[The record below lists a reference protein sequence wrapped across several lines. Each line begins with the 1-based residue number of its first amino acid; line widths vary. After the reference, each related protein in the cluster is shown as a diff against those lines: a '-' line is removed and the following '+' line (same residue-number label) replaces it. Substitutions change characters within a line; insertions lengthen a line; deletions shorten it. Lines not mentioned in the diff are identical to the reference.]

1 MDGNTWGYSPLLAHT
16 LSRKAELLDRD
27 HLKVEK
33 IGGPGFGGLHLKSD
47 GELLFSKLSPED
59 QQRVE
64 QLFKNPQYAFPPPG
78 KSETIP
84 SGGPSQPFFYIITR
98 GTEKIKV
105 PDNHEVPD
113 DVKNRVTDRLE

>member
-1 MDGNTWGYSPLLAHT
+1 MDGSKWGCSPLLAQT
-16 LSRKAELLDRD
+16 SSGKAELLDRD

-64 QLFKNPQYAFPPPG
+64 ELFKNPQYAFPPLG

-84 SGGPSQPFFYIITR
+84 SGSPSQPFSYIITR

-105 PDNHEVPD
+105 PDNHDVPD
-113 DVKNRVTDRLE
+113 NVKNSVTDRLE